1 MPTLKLLTPHEGQ
14 TKITENRR
22 RFSVIVCARR
32 FGKTELISAVDPP
45 LIWPVLQGKL
55 VAVFAPVFKDVAPLW
70 DNIISRYGL
79 APGGL
84 ISKKDETKKVIH
96 FITGGRLDFWSLK
109 DKSAQENGRG
119 RKYHLVIYEESQKIN
134 DDVLRH
140 NWTKAIR
147 PTLSDFGGR
156 AVFIGTAD
164 GREGFFYNLC
174 RRGAAAGA
182 AERNHDGDL
191 DLPATTDGGD
201 DWITFRMITTD
212 NPFIPPAEVKAA
224 AADLDDLTYRQEY
237 FSEFINYAGSAWCYA
252 LTDKAVQNRVFI
264 YGSAAPVANFSAPLY
279 LSFDFNKIPM
289 TAIAAQLE
297 PLPLATVNRALNYN
311 TKIHVVKEFK
321 VGEKKG
327 EVKNEASIYDTC
339 QLIRSWIYEKTGKKI
354 GRWTDGGTVKTFNNP
369 FHILVTGDASGD
381 AADGRQRVPKTYYD
395 IICEELSLNRRTQ
408 LKIPSKNPYHAASYV
423 QVNTIL
429 QRHPDVKI
437 NADTAP
443 NLRRDMLTIK
453 ADNKRGI
460 IKASGDGRQA
470 DLLDCFRYL
479 LNTFCK

>member
-1 MPTLKLLTPHEGQ
+1 MPTLTLLTPHRGQ
-14 TKITENRR
+14 TTITEKRR

-45 LIWPVLQGKL
+45 LIFPVLRGQL
-55 VAVFAPVFKDVAPLW
+55 VAIFAPVFKDVAPLW
-70 DNIISRYGL
+70 DNIVNRYGL
-79 APGGL
+79 APAGL

-96 FITGGRLDFWSLK
+96 FVTGGRLDFWSLK

-119 RKYHLVIYEESQKIN
+119 RKYHLVIYEEAQKIA

-147 PTLSDFGGR
+147 PTLSDYGGE

-164 GREGFFYNLC
+164 GRSGFFYDLC
-174 RRGAAAGA
+174 RRGAAAGE
-182 AERNHDGDL
+182 AEKNHNGEL
-191 DLPATTDGGD
+191 DLPGAPDAGEE
-201 DWITFRMITTD
+201 WITFRMITTD
-212 NPFIPPAEVKAA
+212 NPFIPASEVAAA

-237 FSEFINYAGSAWCYA
+237 FSEFIEYAGAAWCYA
-252 LTDKAVQNRVFI
+252 LTDKQTLNRVFVR
-264 YGSAAPVANFSAPLY
+264 GDEAPRVDFKKPIY

-289 TAIAAQLE
+289 TAIAAHLE
-297 PLPLATVNRALNYN
+297 PLAPRLVNTALNYKN
-311 TKIHVVKEFK
+311 SIHIIKEFK

-327 EVKNEASIYDTC
+327 DVKNEASIYDTC
-339 QLIRSWIYEKTGKKI
+339 NLIRRWIYEGTGQKV
-354 GRWTDGGTVKTFNNP
+354 GRWNEGGAVRTYPNNL
-369 FHILVTGDASGD
+369 HILVTGDASGD
-381 AADGRQRVPKTYYD
+381 AADGRQKVPKTYYD
-395 IICEELSLNRRTQ
+395 IICEELSLTRRTQ

-429 QRHPDVKI
+429 QRHPDIKI
-437 NADTAP
+437 NDSNAP

-460 IKASGDGRQA
+460 IKSSGDGRQA

-479 LNTFCK
+479 INTFCK